1 MKILYITFE
10 NLSLHKGSV
19 VHVRETV
26 NGLQKLGHR
35 IGLIARSRKNFDG
48 CDHFYNLHPG
58 GLKRQPSY
66 IISSVFL
73 FFYLLKLLPDYDV
86 VYVREFYSVI
96 IALFPRLFFRRKLV
110 FEMNG
115 IAHEEQRLKGHSLF
129 NRISASAIQKVENM
143 AARCS
148 DRIVSVTPQIASYL
162 IQKYS
167 CQRDKIEIVGNGVNG
182 KRFYPIQDK
191 TLLSEWRRRWGI
203 DPEDTV
209 ILFVGNLA
217 LWQGVDILVEAA
229 ARLLPGNDRLKFLIV
244 GDGVLKTS
252 LIKKVSETRLEKAF
266 IFTGMVDHNEI
277 PFFINIADICV
288 APFIS
293 ARNRKTGLSPL
304 KVYEYMACGK
314 PVISSRI
321 WSLEWIEEE
330 GAGCLVEPGDVISL
344 EKALLELQK
353 EPRKRIVMGR
363 KGLQIVREKFDW
375 ESGAKKIEKIIEE
388 LV

>member
-19 VHVRETV
+19 VHVRETI
-26 NGLQKLGHR
+26 NGLQRLGHHV
-35 IGLIARSRKNFDG
+35 GLLARSENKFQG

-58 GLKRQPSY
+58 KLKRQPY

-73 FFYLLKLLPDYDV
+73 SFYLLKLLPGYDI

-96 IALFPRLFFRRKLV
+96 ITFFPRLFFRRKLV
-110 FEMNG
+110 FEING

-129 NRISASAIQKVENM
+129 NRILASAIQKAEKM

-162 IQKYS
+162 IQEFN
-167 CQRDKIEIVGNGVNG
+167 CQPDKIEIVGNGVNR
-182 KRFYPIQDK
+182 KRFYPFHDK
-191 TLLSEWRRRWGI
+191 TVLSEWRRRWGI

-209 ILFVGNLA
+209 IVFVGNLA
-217 LWQGVDILVEAA
+217 LWQGVSILVETAP
-229 ARLLPGNDRLKFLIV
+229 RLLPGNDRLKFLIV
-244 GDGVLKTS
+244 GDGILKTN
-252 LIKKVSETRLEKAF
+252 LIKKVSETGLEKAF
-266 IFTGMVDHNEI
+266 IFAGMVDHNEI
-277 PFFINIADICV
+277 PFFINLSDIGV

-293 ARNRKTGLSPL
+293 ERNRKTGLSPL

-314 PVISSRI
+314 PVVSSKI
-321 WSLEWIEEE
+321 ESLEWIEEE

-344 EKALLELQK
+344 AKVLQDLVRN
-353 EPRKRIVMGR
+353 PHKRIEMGQR
-363 KGLQIVREKFDW
+363 GLEIVREKFSWDSRAL
-375 ESGAKKIEKIIEE
+375 EISRILSAM
-388 LV
+388 